1 MVNFSRKI
9 ILATAF
15 LLAVG
20 VFIGGFYFGALFDS
34 ARTSYVGELISS
46 AQLDT
51 ESFIAERDFFK
62 TFGVKD
68 CDILNKRLDAISE
81 TLGSIG
87 RQLAEYDIKKMSK
100 TVIYNQLKR
109 KYFLLEI
116 DFYIMHKEFD
126 GFCGGS
132 NRHTVLFFYDIT
144 DNQDSLN
151 QGYVL
156 DVAAKNNDNLRVLS
170 FDRTFSD
177 PAVQSLVNY
186 YNITKSPSIV
196 VDFDKRYYNFVGQQE
211 LDLVLRYIK
220 PQK

>member
-1 MVNFSRKI
+1 MVNFSRRI
-9 ILATAF
+9 ILIIAF

-20 VFIGGFYFGALFDS
+20 IFVGGFYLGALFDS
-34 ARTSYVGELISS
+34 ARTSYGSELISGM
-46 AQLDT
+46 QLDT

-68 CDILNKRLDAISE
+68 CDVLNKRLDAISE

-87 RQLAEYDIKKMSK
+87 GQLAEYDIKKMSK
-100 TVIYNQLKR
+100 TVVYNQLKR
-109 KYFLLEI
+109 KYSLLEI
-116 DFYIMHKEFD
+116 DFYIMHKELE
-126 GFCGGS
+126 GFCGSS
-132 NRHTVLFFYDIT
+132 NRHTILFFYDIT

-156 DVAAKNNDNLRVLS
+156 DVAAKNNGNLRVLS

-177 PAVQSLVNY
+177 PAIQSLVNY

-196 VDFDKRYYNFVGQQE
+196 VDFDKRYYGFVSQQE
-211 LDLVLRYIK
+211 LEMILK
-220 PQK
+220 